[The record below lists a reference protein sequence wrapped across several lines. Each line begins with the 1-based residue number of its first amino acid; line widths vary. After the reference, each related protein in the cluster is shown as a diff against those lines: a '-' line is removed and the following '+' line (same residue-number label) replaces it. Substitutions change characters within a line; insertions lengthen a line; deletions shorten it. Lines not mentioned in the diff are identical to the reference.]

1 MKVLVTG
8 SASHLARALLP
19 RLLNDSRIKR
29 IVGVD
34 LRDARLAHPHYHHKV
49 LDVRSPDIAGLMKS
63 ADAVVHL
70 AFVVL
75 QGDLG
80 KRRLDRGWIRDSDV
94 RGSQNVFTAAAQQGV
109 PRLVHCSSAAV
120 YDLTHRHKGAITE
133 SHPRAALPGFGYAED
148 KIAVENWL
156 DEFELTH
163 PQARLIRL
171 RPHVIVGPR
180 AQPFLNTLARSAF
193 YPHLPD
199 PQPLTQCVHEAD
211 VAQAL
216 HLALF
221 AEASGAF
228 NLAPADALSVRDMR
242 RVLHRRPLA
251 LSYGFMRGLLAFG
264 WRFLGIGT
272 DPAWMETL
280 RYNLVLH
287 TRRARKE
294 LGWSPQY
301 DSVKDCLLAL
311 EPQRAARGRAMDPA

>member
-1 MKVLVTG
+1 MKILVTG

-34 LRDARLAHPHYHHKV
+34 LRDARFRHPHYHHKV
-49 LDVRSPDIAGLMKS
+49 LDVRSPDIAGLMKGT
-63 ADAVVHL
+63 DAVVHL

-75 QGDLG
+75 QSDLG
-80 KRRLDRGWIRDSDV
+80 KKRLDRGWIRDSDV
-94 RGSQNVFTAAAQQGV
+94 RGSQNVFAAAAQHGV

-120 YDLTHRHKGAITE
+120 YDLAHWHKGAITE

-156 DEFELTH
+156 DELEQTH

-180 AQPFLNTLARSAF
+180 AQPFLNYLARSRF
-193 YPHLPD
+193 YPLLPD

-228 NLAPADALSVRDMR
+228 NLAPADSLSVRDMR

-294 LGWSPQY
+294 LGWTPQY

-311 EPQRAARGRAMDPA
+311 EPQRAARGRAIDPA

>member
-1 MKVLVTG
+1 M
-8 SASHLARALLP
+8 P
-19 RLLNDSRIKR
+19 
-29 IVGVD
+29 GV
-34 LRDARLAHPHYHHKV
+34 A
-49 LDVRSPDIAGLMKS
+49 
-63 ADAVVHL
+63 
-70 AFVVL
+70 
-75 QGDLG
+75 
-80 KRRLDRGWIRDSDV
+80 
-94 RGSQNVFTAAAQQGV
+94 
-109 PRLVHCSSAAV
+109 RLVHCSSAAV
-120 YDLTHRHKGAITE
+120 YDLAHWHKGAITE

-156 DEFELTH
+156 DELEQTH

-180 AQPFLNTLARSAF
+180 AQPFLNYLARSRF
-193 YPHLPD
+193 YPLLPD

-228 NLAPADALSVRDMR
+228 NLAPADSLSVRDMR

-294 LGWSPQY
+294 LGWTPQY

-311 EPQRAARGRAMDPA
+311 EPQRAARGRAIDPA